1 MMEAASPLASD
12 LLRQLD
18 PGGKPAVINES
29 VIDKSDGVRAIMSVC
44 DEARNDACTVLLP
57 SADTVD
63 ALKGIDG
70 QVGDSRDMVLVN
82 AQWKRRSDFP
92 FFGRGK
98 QVDFAERFVPTF
110 HCSNLMVEGEQVR
123 MLRCYPHDWRVFLL
137 IPPES
142 DEEQL
147 PGNSPESAA
156 DWVEV
161 GTKPVIRTRDEWERA
176 AVQAGADLGPI
187 IGATELDD
195 WPGGARQMME
205 AASPLASDLL
215 RQLDPGGKPAVIN
228 ESVIDKSDGVRAIMS
243 VCDEARNDACTVL
256 LPSADTVDALKGIDG
271 QVGDSRDMVL
281 VNAQWKRRSDFPFF
295 GRGKQVDFAERFVPT
310 FHCSNLMVEGEQVR
324 MLRCYPHD
332 WRVFL
337 LIPPESDEEQ
347 LPGNSPESAADW
359 VEVGTKPVI
368 RTRDEWERAAVQ
380 AGADLGIDGGRLF
393 DLGRPT
399 YQEIQDMIV
408 SREGY
413 RPKSLSERAAAA
425 FTFIKDTL

>member
-1 MMEAASPLASD
+1 M
-12 LLRQLD
+12 LL
-18 PGGKPAVINES
+18 
-29 VIDKSDGVRAIMSVC
+29 
-44 DEARNDACTVLLP
+44 
-57 SADTVD
+57 
-63 ALKGIDG
+63 
-70 QVGDSRDMVLVN
+70 
-82 AQWKRRSDFP
+82 
-92 FFGRGK
+92 
-98 QVDFAERFVPTF
+98 
-110 HCSNLMVEGEQVR
+110 
-123 MLRCYPHDWRVFLL
+123 
-137 IPPES
+137 
-142 DEEQL
+142 
-147 PGNSPESAA
+147 
-156 DWVEV
+156 
-161 GTKPVIRTRDEWERA
+161 
-176 AVQAGADLGPI
+176 PI

-243 VCDEARNDACTVL
+243 VCDEARNDACTIL